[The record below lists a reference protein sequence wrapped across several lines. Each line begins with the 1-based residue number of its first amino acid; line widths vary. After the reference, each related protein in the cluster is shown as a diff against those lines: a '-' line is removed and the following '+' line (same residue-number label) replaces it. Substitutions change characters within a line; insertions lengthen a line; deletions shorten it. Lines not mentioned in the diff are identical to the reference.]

1 MNQHEHTQ
9 GDAAAVSS
17 ALGTLPEPLETWA
30 RASFAEAQAEECASR
45 GLDDGTALYYREALA
60 CYDELGSRRDSARV
74 RMHLRD
80 LGIRVRHWTYEERP
94 LWGWNSMTATEQR
107 IAELVALG
115 LTNREVG
122 REMFISS
129 HTVAFHLRQVFRKLD
144 IGSRVALARLSVERN
159 LAARSAV

>member
-9 GDAAAVSS
+9 GAVEAVSS
-17 ALGTLPEPLETWA
+17 AHGTVHEPLDTWS

-45 GLDDGTALYYREALA
+45 GLDEGTALYYREALA
-60 CYDELGSRRDSARV
+60 CYDQLGARRDSARV

-80 LGIRVRHWTYEERP
+80 LGIRVRYWTYEQRP
-94 LWGWNSMTATEQR
+94 LLGWNSMTATEQR

-129 HTVAFHLRQVFRKLD
+129 HTVAFHLRQVFRKLG
-144 IGSRVALARLSVERN
+144 IGSRVALARLSVERD
-159 LAARSAV
+159 LASHSPV